1 MPTGF
6 WVGAAIGFVL
16 GLVFKQCPD
25 ETEEAYKKGM
35 KAAYTELSS
44 SRKYSKPLQ
53 AIIDAASKEKDKGGK
68 K

>member
-25 ETEEAYKKGM
+25 ETEEAYKKGIT
-35 KAAYTELSS
+35 KAVTEMSS
-44 SRKYSKPLQ
+44 ARKYSKDVQSVL
-53 AIIDAASKEKDKGGK
+53 DGLNKDKGGK